1 MFDLPQPPPP
11 RNRVPAWIVV
21 ALIFAIGAL
30 AYDGLRRQRTV
41 TRMDSELQNLRTEV
55 QALQEQARERDKR
68 AAEQSKDRGA
78 HAIPD

>member
-11 RNRVPAWIVV
+11 RNRVPVWIVV

-41 TRMDSELQNLRTEV
+41 TRMDSELQNLRTEM

-68 AAEQSKDRGA
+68 AEQAKDRGA
-78 HAIPD
+78 HAIAD

>member
-11 RNRVPAWIVV
+11 RNRVPVWIVV

-41 TRMDSELQNLRTEV
+41 TRMDSELQNLRTEMRT
-55 QALQEQARERDKR
+55 LQEQVRERDKR
-68 AAEQSKDRGA
+68 AEQAKDRGSHEIA
-78 HAIPD
+78 D

>member
-11 RNRVPAWIVV
+11 RNRVPVWIVV

-41 TRMDSELQNLRTEV
+41 TRMDSELQNLRTEM
-55 QALQEQARERDKR
+55 QTLQEQARERDKR
-68 AAEQSKDRGA
+68 AEQAKDRGA
-78 HAIPD
+78 HEIAD